1 MSILIDHTSRV
12 LVQGITG
19 RNGRFHTQQMLA
31 YGTRVVAGAKPG
43 TRAEQ
48 DGVPI
53 FQTVAEAVS
62 ATAADVAIVFVP
74 GGGAAEAILESAEA
88 GLRLIVAITEG
99 IPVLDMVQ
107 VLRYL
112 EGRPTRLIGPNC
124 PGLITPGQC
133 KVGLMPGGIHLP
145 GPVGVVSR
153 SGTLTYEVVAQLT
166 ALGIGQ
172 STCIG
177 IGGDPLLG
185 TSFLDVLELFEE
197 DPATSA
203 VALIGEIGGNAEEQV
218 ARFVAERMTK
228 PVVAYVAGRSAPPG
242 KRMGHAG
249 AIIEGGRGTAA
260 EKIATLQAAGIA
272 IAASPA
278 TIGQTVAARLRP
290 PG

>member
-53 FQTVAEAVS
+53 FPTVAEAVA

-99 IPVLDMVQ
+99 VPVLDMVQ

>member
-53 FQTVAEAVS
+53 FPTVAEAVA

-133 KVGLMPGGIHLP
+133 KVGIMPGGIHLP

-197 DPATSA
+197 
-203 VALIGEIGGNAEEQV
+203 GG
-218 ARFVAERMTK
+218 AERMTK

>member
-1 MSILIDHTSRV
+1 
-12 LVQGITG
+12 
-19 RNGRFHTQQMLA
+19 
-31 YGTRVVAGAKPG
+31 
-43 TRAEQ
+43 
-48 DGVPI
+48 
-53 FQTVAEAVS
+53 
-62 ATAADVAIVFVP
+62 
-74 GGGAAEAILESAEA
+74 
-88 GLRLIVAITEG
+88 
-99 IPVLDMVQ
+99 
-107 VLRYL
+107 
-112 EGRPTRLIGPNC
+112 
-124 PGLITPGQC
+124 
-133 KVGLMPGGIHLP
+133 
-145 GPVGVVSR
+145 VGVVSR